1 MFPPY
6 KRMYFVFC
14 SLPLQIDIM
23 KVLAICGSLR
33 RKSSNLGL
41 VKYAASNAPADMQII
56 IADLSDVPLYNQD
69 LVEPPTSVKTL
80 MSQCGEADAL
90 LLACPEYNY
99 SIAPALKNAID
110 WLSRAPNNALLA
122 GKPVA
127 IMGAGG
133 EMGTSRAQYHLRQ
146 VCVYVDLHP
155 LNKPEVFCNAFA
167 GTFDADSNLIDPS
180 TQESI
185 RNQLV
190 ALQDMKRKLSSS

>member
-1 MFPPY
+1 
-6 KRMYFVFC
+6 
-14 SLPLQIDIM
+14 M

-41 VKYAASNAPADMQII
+41 IKYAVAHAPADMQIT
-56 IADLSDVPLYNQD
+56 IADLSEVPLFNQD
-69 LVEPPTSVKTL
+69 LTDQPASVKKL

-110 WLSRAPNNALLA
+110 WLSRAPNNSLLA

-133 EMGTSRAQYHLRQ
+133 GMGTARAQYHLRQ

-167 GTFDADSNLIDPS
+167 GTFDGDSNLIDPA
-180 TQESI
+180 TQEGI

-190 ALQDMKRKLSSS
+190 ALQTLKRKLSI